1 MEKGTGNVEED
12 GGLKEME
19 EAGGGQIG
27 EADGRGG
34 KLSSIMKVCIY
45 LPRKEVIL
53 MDELR
58 IKLMKQGQDVTRS
71 RLVSEAVKLL
81 AKEGVEAKI
90 GVRG

>member
-1 MEKGTGNVEED
+1 MEKEATRSEEE

-19 EAGGGQIG
+19 EAGGERAG
-27 EADGRGG
+27 EADGRGA
-34 KLSSIMKVCIY
+34 KLSRFMKVYIY
-45 LPRKEVIL
+45 LPLKEVIV

-71 RLVSEAVKLL
+71 RLISEAIRLL

-90 GVRG
+90 GSRV